1 MTKKTTKKKG
11 AKKPATAESDAARMF
26 ALAAA
31 QNATERHCTDVVVVD
46 LRGKSPATDY
56 FVIATT
62 TSPRQA
68 RTVVDEIHELAKAH
82 AHQRFGLAGYEQ
94 ARWILV
100 DYVDVVIHL
109 FDRAYREYYD
119 LEMLWGDAERT
130 VVSGPGS
137 ILDESSQ

>member
-1 MTKKTTKKKG
+1 MSRTGKNND
-11 AKKPATAESDAARMF
+11 AKAF

-31 QNATERHCTDVVVVD
+31 HNAVDRHCTDVVIVD
-46 LRGKSPATDY
+46 LKGKSPATDY

-68 RTVVDEIHELAKAH
+68 RTVADEIHELAKTH
-82 AHQRFGLAGYEQ
+82 DHERFGLAGYEQ

-109 FDRAYREYYD
+109 FDKDYREYYD
-119 LEMLWGDAERT
+119 LELLWGDAERLRI
-130 VVSGPGS
+130 GG
-137 ILDESSQ
+137 

>member
-1 MTKKTTKKKG
+1 MARTQKTD
-11 AKKPATAESDAARMF
+11 EARAF

-31 QNATERHCTDVVVVD
+31 NSAADRRCTDVVIVD

-68 RTVVDEIHELAKAH
+68 RTVADEIHDLARTH
-82 AHQRFGLAGYEQ
+82 DHERFGVAGYDQ
-94 ARWILV
+94 ARWILI

-109 FDRAYREYYD
+109 FDKDYRQYYD
-119 LEMLWGDAERT
+119 LEMLWGDADRLKVDET
-130 VVSGPGS
+130 PAPHGPKP
-137 ILDESSQ
+137 